1 MNQLALLNGIDAEPT
16 ATSPIPLLKTHY
28 DEKYRVSWC
37 YMQPEGRPCFT
48 PELLKSLMRHARQL
62 QLESVQH
69 EGQKFDYLVLASS
82 IKGVFNL
89 GGDLDLF
96 FRCVTEQDR
105 ETLHQYAID
114 CINLF
119 HEYFTHLSLDL
130 TTISLVQ
137 GDALGGGFESAL
149 GAQVVIAEK
158 GTKMGFPES
167 LFNLF
172 PGMGAWTVLS
182 RKLGPNAAERMMLD
196 GGLRSAEELHEL
208 GLVDIL
214 AEPGEGETEVYKLI
228 KKRNRQANSYRALRR
243 VRDTCNDAS
252 YQELKDIVDIWV
264 DAAFELDSR
273 DLRMMERLVKRQN
286 QISA

>member
-1 MNQLALLNGIDAEPT
+1 MNPLALLKDIDAEPM
-16 ATSPIPLLKTHY
+16 AKSSIPLLKTHY
-28 DEKYRVSWC
+28 DEKYRISWC
-37 YMQPEGRPCFT
+37 YMQPKGRPCFT

-62 QLESVQH
+62 QIESLQH
-69 EGQKFDYLVLASS
+69 EGQKIDYLVLASS
-82 IKGVFNL
+82 VKGVFNL
-89 GGDLDLF
+89 GGDLNLF
-96 FRCVTEQDR
+96 YHCVTEQDR
-105 ETLHQYAID
+105 DTLHQYAID

-119 HEYFTHLSLDL
+119 HEYYTHLSLDL

-137 GDALGGGFESAL
+137 GDALGGGLESAL

-158 GTKMGFPES
+158 GVKMGFPES

-196 GGLRSAEELHEL
+196 GTLYSAEEMHEM

-214 AEPGEGETEVYKLI
+214 AEPGEGEAEVYKLV
-228 KKRNRQANSYRALRR
+228 KKRKRQANSYRALRR

-273 DLRMMERLVKRQN
+273 DLRMMERLVKRQR
-286 QISA
+286 QIIA